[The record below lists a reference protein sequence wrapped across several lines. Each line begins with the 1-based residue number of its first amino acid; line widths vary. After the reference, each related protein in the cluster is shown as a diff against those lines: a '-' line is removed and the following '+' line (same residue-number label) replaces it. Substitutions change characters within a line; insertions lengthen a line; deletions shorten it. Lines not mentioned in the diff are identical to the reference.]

1 MKLLLDHNL
10 SLKLVSR
17 LADLYP
23 GSSHVYLL
31 GLETADDRAVWEYAR
46 REGYAIVSKDSDY
59 NDLSLLLGFP
69 PKLVW
74 LRRGNCS
81 VNEIEAIL
89 RAHHPEVS
97 RLLEDPESGILTLL

>member
-1 MKLLLDHNL
+1 LKLLLDHNL
-10 SLKLVSR
+10 SPRLVSR

-46 REGYAIVSKDSDY
+46 QGGYTVVSKDSDY
-59 NDLSLLLGFP
+59 NDLSVLLGFP

-74 LRRGNCS
+74 IRRGNCS
-81 VNEIEAIL
+81 VREIEAIL
-89 RAHHPEVS
+89 RVHHAEVAS
-97 RLLEDPESGILTLL
+97 FLENPESGMLILL

>member
-10 SLKLVSR
+10 SPKLVSR

-46 REGYAIVSKDSDY
+46 REGYTIVSKDSDY

-74 LRRGNCS
+74 IRRGNCS
-81 VNEIEAIL
+81 VSEIEVIL
-89 RAHHPEVS
+89 RAHHAEVS
-97 RLLEDPESGILTLL
+97 SLLEDPESSILTLL